1 MGDFNV
7 DWSEQNAEKQQ
18 LQKYLNSI
26 SFRQLITTPTTD
38 DNTCVDL
45 IFTNLHSNSI
55 QSGTLEVFFSPHK
68 PVWIA
73 I

>member
-7 DWSEQNAEKQQ
+7 DLSEQNAEKQQ